1 MGHSEAVSEVETD
14 NVVKAGLL
22 NGDDKGFC
30 GMEDVG
36 HQSTGLSRHVEVR
49 YGESSNKLEPE
60 ETSITR
66 KEPIHTRIVLYI
78 VHIIINIDH
87 TSSARE
93 GSSHSI
99 SFTQHCAA

>member
-1 MGHSEAVSEVETD
+1 MHVFKLLGKSLGHSETVSEVETD

-36 HQSTGLSRHVEVR
+36 HQPTGLSRHVEVR
-49 YGESSNKLEPE
+49 RGKSSDKFESE

-66 KEPIHTRIVLYI
+66 KEPVY
-78 VHIIINIDH
+78 
-87 TSSARE
+87 
-93 GSSHSI
+93 
-99 SFTQHCAA
+99 TQE

>member
-49 YGESSNKLEPE
+49 HGESSNKLEPE

-78 VHIIINIDH
+78 VHIITNIDH
-87 TSSARE
+87 TPSTRE

-99 SFTQHCAA
+99 SFTHCAA